1 MHAPPF
7 YRGGGTRDSGDASR
21 AHFGARYARRFAGP
35 ERPLCAD
42 VGAATVGGVSFG
54 HVLGVFIRFRA
65 LAGVFIAWSAI

>member
-1 MHAPPF
+1 
-7 YRGGGTRDSGDASR
+7 
-21 AHFGARYARRFAGP
+21 
-35 ERPLCAD
+35 